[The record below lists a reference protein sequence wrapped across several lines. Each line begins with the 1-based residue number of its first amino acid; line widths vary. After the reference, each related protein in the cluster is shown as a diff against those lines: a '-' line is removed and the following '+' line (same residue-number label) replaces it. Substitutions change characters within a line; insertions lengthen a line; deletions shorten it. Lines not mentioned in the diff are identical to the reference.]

1 MDSVQWENVDRDH
14 FNVFIRDLSVN
25 TNTNLKHM
33 IQDLDKPKSDKKNDK
48 KNDKKKDKKKH
59 IKKKDIIIA
68 DNEKRKYKQ
77 LIINDEKKLSFLL
90 ETILVDDP
98 FKSIQIL
105 KTDEVK
111 NKFKLHL
118 LESFWKDKKKHLDNI
133 FILYF
138 HMKDNFQNEKI
149 ITKIKKKLDQYDCK
163 SYMLEKLGH
172 QLPPLNFWNQGEKK
186 LDEWQINTIN
196 LIKKKQSCLV
206 RAPTSSGKTFI
217 AMATGI
223 LFKRVLYVCPAK
235 PVAYQVGAS
244 YIKMGYK
251 VCYLLENHVLTNI
264 SSDTNIFIGTPEMIE
279 KHLYKIGTNYDYAV
293 FDEIHNL
300 NEYDMGFSY
309 ENIIKLLNCNFL
321 ALSATIENISFL
333 KSIFQRYYPDK
344 IINEINYNQRFINQ
358 QRWIYRD
365 HKIEPIHPVSCLNV
379 NKWEDFQNISF
390 TPKDCIHLYQKLEE
404 IFEDIEEDL
413 IEQYSP
419 DEIFKEDKL
428 LSLDDTKIYEQKLKE
443 LLNKLWIQYPDK
455 IKSLISSYQIQM
467 NHLNDSDMVNELIDF
482 FTETKKKDLL
492 PMIYFH
498 TNQESIFELFTK
510 LDSLLYK
517 KEKDNYPFHYKI
529 LEKKKELYDK
539 YKNDKE
545 IFESKIKISTK
556 NALFE
561 KQDKLKEFDKKQKQ
575 IFIYQIS
582 EYYDSLFCKC
592 QSKQQKDNLQK
603 EKNIFLKYPSFYDP
617 DIHVKHKDYCF
628 TNISPMSGNDIRS
641 IRKELKKSCNLSIHY
656 ESPLFQLLKRGI
668 GIYIEAMPDKYNWI
682 LQKLMSEKKLGII
695 LSSKIL
701 CLGIDLP
708 IRTVCLSGYN
718 SSNFTTSDYLQM
730 SGRAGRRGHDNQ
742 GNIIFHNVQNYLD
755 LMKNKLPKIKG
766 SRKQIQSSYQILT
779 EMNKTISIE
788 KLFMEPINETNT
800 PIIASKI
807 NCDKKLKLLLW
818 NIRDYKN
825 TESFVKHFQTIE
837 KKLFIEDHKIEYLF
851 TFIST
856 QLYNF
861 DSTIYTDFKLKKIT
875 SNENFYNFKSM
886 GNVLRDIC
894 NSLNKVY
901 FKITVDTS
909 SMIFNIC
916 KQMIYNYYQLES

>member
-1 MDSVQWENVDRDH
+1 MDSVHWENIDRDQ
-14 FNVFIRDLSVN
+14 FNVFIRDLSIN

-33 IQDLDKPKSDKKNDK
+33 IQDLDKQKSDN
-48 KNDKKKDKKKH
+48 KDNKKKH

-68 DNEKRKYKQ
+68 ENEKRKYKQ

-98 FKSIQIL
+98 FKSIKNL
-105 KTDEVK
+105 KTEEVK

-138 HMKDNFQNEKI
+138 HMKDDFPNEKI
-149 ITKIKKKLDQYDCK
+149 IMKIKKKLDQYDCK

-186 LDEWQINTIN
+186 LDEWQINTIK
-196 LIKKKQSCLV
+196 LIKKKQSCVV

-223 LFKRVLYVCPAK
+223 LFKKILYVCPAK

-251 VCYLLENHVLTNI
+251 VCYLLENHALTNI
-264 SSDTNIFIGTPEMIE
+264 SIDTNIFVGTPEIIE
-279 KHLYKIGTNYDYAV
+279 NYLYKIGTNYDYAV

-333 KSIFQRYYPDK
+333 KSIFKRYYPNK
-344 IINEINYNQRFINQ
+344 IINEINYNHRFINQ
-358 QRWIYRD
+358 QRWIYQD
-365 HKIEPIHPVSCLNV
+365 NKIEPIHPVSCLNV
-379 NKWEDFQNISF
+379 DKWEDFRYISF
-390 TPKDCIHLYQKLEE
+390 TPKDCIQLYQKLEE

-413 IEQYSP
+413 IDQYSP

-443 LLNKLWIQYPDK
+443 LLNKLWIQYPEK
-455 IKSLISSYQIQM
+455 IKSIISSYQIKT
-467 NHLNDSDMVNELIDF
+467 NHYDDSDMENELIDF
-482 FTETKKKDLL
+482 FTETKRKDLL

-498 TNQESIFELFTK
+498 TNQETIFKLFTK

-517 KEKDNYPFHYKI
+517 KEKENYPFHYQI

-539 YKNDKE
+539 YKDDRE

-556 NALFE
+556 DALYE
-561 KQDKLKEFDKKQKQ
+561 KQDKLKEFDKKHKQ
-575 IFIYQIS
+575 LFIYQIS

-592 QSKQQKDNLQK
+592 HSKQQKDNLKK

-628 TNISPMSGNDIRS
+628 TNIAPMSGNDIRS

-668 GIYIEAMPDKYNWI
+668 GMYIESMPDKYNWI
-682 LQKLMSEKKLGII
+682 LQKLMSEK
-695 LSSKIL
+695 
-701 CLGIDLP
+701 
-708 IRTVCLSGYN
+708 N
-718 SSNFTTSDYLQM
+718 
-730 SGRAGRRGHDNQ
+730 
-742 GNIIFHNVQNYLD
+742 
-755 LMKNKLPKIKG
+755 
-766 SRKQIQSSYQILT
+766 
-779 EMNKTISIE
+779 
-788 KLFMEPINETNT
+788 
-800 PIIASKI
+800 
-807 NCDKKLKLLLW
+807 
-818 NIRDYKN
+818 
-825 TESFVKHFQTIE
+825 
-837 KKLFIEDHKIEYLF
+837 
-851 TFIST
+851 
-856 QLYNF
+856 
-861 DSTIYTDFKLKKIT
+861 
-875 SNENFYNFKSM
+875 
-886 GNVLRDIC
+886 
-894 NSLNKVY
+894 
-901 FKITVDTS
+901 
-909 SMIFNIC
+909 
-916 KQMIYNYYQLES
+916 